1 MLIVEKTLRRI
12 IRHEIGK
19 IHEGPTSAGSDDTF
33 KKIKEICDA
42 ALAAGGRRPDDD
54 NRFRAMIM
62 SALNGLRPGA
72 EKSDSG
78 APSALADHARKVVAV
93 WRGAW
98 AADVVSV
105 RALAERL
112 GSIPGA
118 GRPAV
123 LPESSVIVV
132 ELDGVFLAV
141 PSQQDYEL
149 CEKFFDA
156 DRTPGRFS
164 TVADLEQPAV
174 FSHAGGGM
182 ISRGRVRI
190 DNG

>member
-12 IRHEIGK
+12 IRREIGK
-19 IHEGPTSAGSDDTF
+19 IHEGPTGAGSDDTF

-42 ALAAGGRRPDDD
+42 ALAVGGRGPDDD

-62 SALNGLRPGA
+62 SALNGLRPGV

-78 APSALADHARKVVAV
+78 APSALADHARKVVTV
-93 WRGAW
+93 WRDSW
-98 AADVVSV
+98 AAGVVSA
-105 RALAERL
+105 RSLAERL

-118 GRPAV
+118 GRAVV

-156 DRTPGRFS
+156 DRAPGRFS